1 MFGNLFIYSNMCL
14 ITWWDPFSA
23 HWNFTLFGGFTVTLC
38 HLPLKANFNVG
49 GFNSFVDDATVMTVQ
64 RSRDR
69 WLFSLTKQDWC
80 LPWKCRVF
88 CDDDLFQGNIW
99 SAERIRRSVGG
110 LSCTSLLTSILCAIH
125 FSESFH
131 TFSAI
136 EKRLLGGCL
145 RCKTI
150 SSSIFGPVF
159 T

>member
-38 HLPLKANFNVG
+38 NLPLKANFNVG

-88 CDDDLFQGNIW
+88 CDDDSFQCNIW
-99 SAERIRRSVGG
+99 SAERIRRSV
-110 LSCTSLLTSILCAIH
+110 LH
-125 FSESFH
+125 FPIDEYLVCH
-131 TFSAI
+131 TFFRIFSHVFSHREAFV
-136 EKRLLGGCL
+136 R
-145 RCKTI
+145 RI
-150 SSSIFGPVF
+150 SQM
-159 T
+159 